1 MSDPAASTASTE
13 PPTDPAKDFCELL
26 TTMMT
31 AVAAVFPECEETKK
45 ALESIKLLDAVPA
58 GKKTLVETWYSTIK
72 PHMDAFVKRDET
84 VLLATFSNMPLLKP
98 LNMRAKWGE
107 FEHDDQDTMW
117 SYVNSLN
124 YLAVLYNETSPEQ
137 IDGLAA
143 AASKIAQDADFSMSD
158 DGRFSFNM
166 QAFQKYLKNPSEIQ
180 NLVQQFGP
188 LMSTLGG
195 GDGSGAATPALQA
208 LMASQM
214 SNFQSLIP
222 TLLQQ
227 GAKKG
232 SK

>member
-1 MSDPAASTASTE
+1 MADTNASTA
-13 PPTDPAKDFCELL
+13 PTDPVKDFCDLL

-31 AVAAVFPECEETKK
+31 AVATVFPECNETKK
-45 ALESIKLLDAVPA
+45 ALDSIQLLDAVPGA
-58 GKKTLVETWYSTIK
+58 KKTLLETWYSTIK
-72 PHMDAFVKRDET
+72 PHMQAFVARDET
-84 VLLATFSNMPLLKP
+84 VLLATFSDMPLLKP
-98 LNMRAKWGE
+98 LDMRTKWGE

-124 YLAVLYNETSPEQ
+124 YLAVLFNETSPEQ

-166 QAFQKYLKNPSEIQ
+166 QAFQKYLNDPGEIS

-195 GDGSGAATPALQA
+195 SDAGDGTGAATPALQA

-222 TLLQQ
+222 TLLNQ
-227 GAKKG
+227 APKK
-232 SK
+232 